1 MRDITIDDLRQIKN
15 MKLIELSSP
24 NAVAYHNALVDKVS
38 NTIHS
43 PKFRRKIMSGYKRY
57 LKSCNTIVDIEG
69 GYKLELFVCV
79 NEQDKRA
86 LQVFIRPVNNRYNA
100 IVSGKVRK
108 QIGTGVAVNNDALD
122 VTTLLVPQLNDV
134 FIGYSFIVD
143 VSAPVKENWKEMGV
157 TEPIGYFG
165 WSTII
170 TLTFPDAENNPNKLI
185 LGGSGKGHKWTTTK

>member
-15 MKLIELSSP
+15 EKLIELSSP

-57 LKSCNTIVDIEG
+57 LKYCNNITDVEG

-79 NEQDKRA
+79 NEQDRRA
-86 LQVFIRPVNNRYNA
+86 LQVFIRPIINRYST

-108 QIGTGVAVNNDALD
+108 QIGTGVAVISDALD
-122 VTTLLVPQLNDV
+122 VTTWLVPQLNDV
-134 FIGYSFIVD
+134 LKEYSFIVD

-157 TEPIGYFG
+157 SEPIGYFG

-170 TLTFPDAENNPNKLI
+170 TLTFPDAEDNKLV